1 MVESALAGVPLE
13 VGPGEL
19 VLVMG
24 TTGSGKS
31 TLLRVGAGLATAE
44 SGLALIDGVPLTS
57 ESARGRVGLVF
68 QNAESQLFA
77 DTVLDDVAFGP
88 RNLGASAS
96 DAAQVARDSL
106 HHVGLDPDRFGD
118 RSPFSLSGGEAR
130 RVAFA
135 GVLAMRPCYLLAD
148 EPTAGLDARG
158 RDSIRE
164 LLRRARESTGVV
176 IVSHS
181 PDEFLGEAD
190 RVLVL
195 DSGRCV
201 WWGDAS
207 ELIQEPSPLTD
218 AGLRPP
224 LLLETQL
231 LARRA
236 GLHLPTLSMDASRVA
251 DALAAAGGWR

>member
-1 MVESALAGVPLE
+1 M
-13 VGPGEL
+13 
-19 VLVMG
+19 LVMG

-31 TLLRVGAGLATAE
+31 TLLRVGAGLAAAE
-44 SGLALIDGVPLTS
+44 SGVALIDGVPLTS

-88 RNLGASAS
+88 RNLGASVL
-96 DAAQVARDSL
+96 DAALVARESL
-106 HHVGLDPDRFGD
+106 DQVGLDPDLFGD

-135 GVLAMRPCYLLAD
+135 GVLAMRPGYLLAD
-148 EPTAGLDARG
+148 EPTAGLDSRG
-158 RDSIRE
+158 RASIRE
-164 LLRRARESTGVV
+164 LLMRARASTGVV
-176 IVSHS
+176 VVSHS

-190 RVLVL
+190 RVLIL
-195 DSGRCV
+195 DSGRCA
-201 WWGDAS
+201 WWGEAS
-207 ELIQEPSPLTD
+207 ALIQEPAPLTD

-236 GLHLPTLSMDASRVA
+236 GLHLPTLSMDVMRVA
-251 DALAAAGGWR
+251 DALAAAGGWL